1 MNRTLRVLL
10 GLVAVWTFA
19 GSLAHASEQDA
30 EAARI
35 EARRKARAMAG
46 LPPDDPAEAGRTHAK
61 AGAAAPALV
70 PGFEPQAGGWPADAP
85 KGFQKAVKVEGLDE
99 PDALYHLFVPNE
111 YTPQKEWPA
120 ALVLHGGPGG
130 NAGNLVPT
138 FAKRLTERGVLAI
151 FPQALGNK
159 VLLEWNYPHQV
170 RYLRAIVQQIA
181 QRYRL
186 DPSRVYLMGHSMG
199 GGGTWCQG
207 ALGKDVWA
215 AIAPLSGWY
224 AAMPRVSPDLYK
236 DLPVYAIHGTA
247 DAQVPCSR
255 TDLAEQEFKK
265 LGKAD
270 FVYRR
275 LDGVGHDVFTGQG
288 EELDKLCDWLV
299 KQKRAAPA
307 NWAGEEEQLVKYG
320 RFFKWSPDGPLGKYA
335 EEGGK

>member
-1 MNRTLRVLL
+1 MVPGRAGQGRVGGHRAAL
-10 GLVAVWTFA
+10 GLVRR
-19 GSLAHASEQDA
+19 D
-30 EAARI
+30 AAR
-35 EARRKARAMAG
+35 
-46 LPPDDPAEAGRTHAK
+46 
-61 AGAAAPALV
+61 
-70 PGFEPQAGGWPADAP
+70 Q
-85 KGFQKAVKVEGLDE
+85 
-99 PDALYHLFVPNE
+99 
-111 YTPQKEWPA
+111 
-120 ALVLHGGPGG
+120 
-130 NAGNLVPT
+130 
-138 FAKRLTERGVLAI
+138 
-151 FPQALGNK
+151 
-159 VLLEWNYPHQV
+159 
-170 RYLRAIVQQIA
+170 
-181 QRYRL
+181 
-186 DPSRVYLMGHSMG
+186 S
-199 GGGTWCQG
+199 
-207 ALGKDVWA
+207 
-215 AIAPLSGWY
+215 
-224 AAMPRVSPDLYK
+224 DLYK